1 MGRKEKINE
10 ARTIFEIEI
19 ASMVADS
26 NRWKKFLDFSSEFYK
41 YSFTENLLMFAQR
54 PNVTMCAT
62 LEQWNSVGLTKTTR
76 RM

>member
-19 ASMVADS
+19 ASMLQDS
-26 NRWKKFLDFSSEFYK
+26 EKWKQFLDFSSEFYK
-41 YSFTENLLMFAQR
+41 YSFPENLLMFAQR
-54 PNVTMCAT
+54 PDVTMCAT